1 MTAFFKPDLVVGTEL
16 SRLAWTRCQW
26 GHGSPSLPA
35 SYPGAHGLME
45 NGLSGHAGQTH
56 CQGSLLHISSFFSHW
71 ESANLLI
78 EVTLPQLVSDSIEL
92 GPGSR
97 QTKKEASGDRLKLW
111 QPGACSYNFKP
122 NFWLMLDVWTW
133 AMQLAPCC
141 LNQLGW
147 MIESWLDLPESR
159 CEVWSDLSRI
169 NKNKFAH
176 CLQTQHI
183 SVSLC

>member
-1 MTAFFKPDLVVGTEL
+1 MWLLSSSQTLWLGLSSPDLSGAAASEGMAHLHSLQAILVLMGWW
-16 SRLAWTRCQW
+16 RMGCQC
-26 GHGSPSLPA
+26 P
-35 SYPGAHGLME
+35 
-45 NGLSGHAGQTH
+45 
-56 CQGSLLHISSFFSHW
+56 GSLLHISRFFIHW
-71 ESANLLI
+71 ESVDLLI
-78 EVTLPQLVSDSIEL
+78 EVTLPWLVSDSIEL
-92 GPGSR
+92 GPGSS
-97 QTKKEASGDRLKLW
+97 QTKKDSSGDRLKLW

-159 CEVWSDLSRI
+159 CKVWSDLSRI
-169 NKNKFAH
+169 NKNKFSH